1 MSLLKKLLV
10 RGFAISLVVLLSAC
24 SSVPELEENA
34 EEPRVELSEGYKDK
48 TATDKY
54 SDPWEGF
61 NRRMYYFNA
70 KADEYVLL
78 PVVAG
83 YKAIT
88 PDFVETGVSN
98 FFSNLGEIPVF
109 INSLLQAKVGVAAE
123 TFGRFAVNT
132 TVGIFGLFD
141 VATPIGLDKQ
151 NEDFGQ
157 TLGVWGVDSGPYLVL
172 PLLGP
177 SSLRDATGAAID
189 MFAFQAA
196 IDEMGM
202 KGEEEMFLS
211 LLRSIDARA
220 NLPFRYYSSGSAFEY
235 ERLKVLY
242 MKYREIQIAR

>member
-1 MSLLKKLLV
+1 MTSFNKLLARMV
-10 RGFAISLVVLLSAC
+10 AILFVTFLSAC

-34 EEPRVELSEGYKDK
+34 QEPRVKLSAAYKEK
-48 TATDKY
+48 TATDLY
-54 SDPWEGF
+54 ADPWEGF

-70 KADEYVLL
+70 KADQYVLL

-83 YKAIT
+83 YKAIM
-88 PDFVETGVSN
+88 PDFAEAGVSN

-109 INSLLQAKVGVAAE
+109 INSLLQAKPGVAAE

-157 TLGVWGVDSGPYLVL
+157 TLGAWGVSSGPYLVL

-189 MFAFQAA
+189 MFAYQAA
-196 IDEMGM
+196 IDELGM
-202 KGEEEMFLS
+202 KEDEEMFLS

-220 NLPFRYYSSGSAFEY
+220 NLPFRYYASGSAFEY